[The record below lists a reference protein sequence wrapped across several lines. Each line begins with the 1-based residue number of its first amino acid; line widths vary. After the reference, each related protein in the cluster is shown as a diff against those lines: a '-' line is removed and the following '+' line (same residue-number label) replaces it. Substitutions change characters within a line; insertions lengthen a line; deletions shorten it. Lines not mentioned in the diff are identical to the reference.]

1 MLWREDARAAR
12 AEEVDRRIHWRSQT
26 AADIVEPRYVKIQ
39 QVSFRSWIDK
49 TPGQYLESFT

>member
-12 AEEVDRRIHWRSQT
+12 AEEVDRRIHRRSQT
-26 AADIVEPRYVKIQ
+26 AADMEPRHVKMQ
-39 QVSFRSWIDK
+39 QVSFRSWIEK

>member
-1 MLWREDARAAR
+1 MLWRENARAAR

-26 AADIVEPRYVKIQ
+26 AADMEPRYVKMQ
-39 QVSFRSWIDK
+39 QVSFRSWIEK